1 MRKLHSANRA
11 IYVLESPWGLDDGD
25 ANRTSVLPFIEG
37 VAKYAGDIEVMHAN
51 FYDTSSFK
59 KALACLARTRYQ
71 NAIVYIA
78 AHGSAGSIGGVKTH
92 DVLSEIGDVARRL
105 NVTGAL
111 LGACLA
117 GHDTI
122 KMEVYTEGTNLRWC
136 GGYSASVA
144 WLEGTL
150 LDCSILSRMLDL
162 DEEDFSD
169 SEAIVDA
176 LADAVAPFSRTF
188 GIGAKK
194 ALTPLDQSIE
204 FVAQAKGRRAAR
216 TVTEAV
222 FAAWAR
228 KQA

>member
-1 MRKLHSANRA
+1 MRKPHSAHRA
-11 IYVLESPWGLDDGD
+11 IYVLESPWGLDEGD
-25 ANRTSVLPFIEG
+25 ANRSSVLPFIEG
-37 VAKYAGDIEVMHAN
+37 VAKYAGDIEVLHAN
-51 FYDTSSFK
+51 FYDTSSFR

-78 AHGSAGSIGGVKTH
+78 AHGNGSSIGGVKTH
-92 DVLSEIGDVARRL
+92 DLLSEIGAIAKSL

-117 GHDTI
+117 GRDTI
-122 KMEVYTEGTNLRWC
+122 KMEAYTEGTNLRWC

-162 DEEDFSD
+162 DDEDFSD
-169 SEAIVDA
+169 TEAIVDA

-188 GIGAKK
+188 GIGEKK
-194 ALTPLDQSIE
+194 APAALDASIE
-204 FVAQAKGRRAAR
+204 FVVQAKGRRAAK
-216 TVTEAV
+216 TVTEDV
-222 FAAWAR
+222 FAAWDR